1 MRKEDLVPR
10 YKFMDN
16 FVRIHDRLTLNDI
29 EAANLLIEMR
39 DTILYQMEEIRKQRA
54 EIIYVKHK
62 YAWRRY
68 DREENN
74 YDPAT
79 RKYKNNDNDNDISKP
94 KKSSNSNPSC

>member
-54 EIIYVKHK
+54 ENIYVKHK
-62 YAWRRY
+62 YAWQRY
-68 DREENN
+68 DKPIEN
-74 YDPAT
+74 YDSKT
-79 RKYKNNDNDNDISKP
+79 RKY
-94 KKSSNSNPSC
+94 SS